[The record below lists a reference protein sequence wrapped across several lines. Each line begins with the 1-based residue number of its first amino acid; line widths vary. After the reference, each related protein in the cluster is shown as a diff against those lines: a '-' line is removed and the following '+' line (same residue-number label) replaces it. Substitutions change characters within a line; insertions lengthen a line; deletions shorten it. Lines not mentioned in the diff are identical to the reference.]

1 MAWMVHVTSL
11 WRLHRAEAEDE
22 RVDAIDCSGPFYP
35 NFAIFYVLC
44 PMCICFLVFC
54 LSL

>member
-1 MAWMVHVTSL
+1 MARMVHVTSL
-11 WRLHRAEAEDE
+11 QRLHRAEAEDE
-22 RVDAIDCSGPFYP
+22 QVDATDCIGPFYP

-54 LSL
+54 LGL